1 MNLLKYL
8 KNKSRGD
15 PGKSLQ
21 FGVYN
26 NIGHNKDDIIRDMSS
41 WAFKLES
48 QGRISQTWCIKD
60 MAIDVVGDVDV
71 RGIDLIFPFGV
82 VTGEFICE
90 ERLDIF
96 GKTQEE
102 LWDFLMEN
110 YWKANNAKYNFEI
123 DNLNFK

>member
-26 NIGHNKDDIIRDMSS
+26 NIGHNKDDIVRDMSS

-60 MAIDVVGDVDV
+60 MMIDVVGDVDV
-71 RGIDLIFPFGV
+71 RGIELIFPFGV
-82 VTGEFICE
+82 VTGEFIC
-90 ERLDIF
+90 DAAQ
-96 GKTQEE
+96 KKSP
-102 LWDFLMEN
+102 N
-110 YWKANNAKYNFEI
+110 YPKHIAHI
-123 DNLNFK
+123 RSDNLIN

>member
-26 NIGHNKDDIIRDMSS
+26 NIGHNKDDIIKDMSS

-48 QGRISQTWCIKD
+48 Q
-60 MAIDVVGDVDV
+60 
-71 RGIDLIFPFGV
+71 
-82 VTGEFICE
+82 
-90 ERLDIF
+90 
-96 GKTQEE
+96 
-102 LWDFLMEN
+102 
-110 YWKANNAKYNFEI
+110 
-123 DNLNFK
+123 